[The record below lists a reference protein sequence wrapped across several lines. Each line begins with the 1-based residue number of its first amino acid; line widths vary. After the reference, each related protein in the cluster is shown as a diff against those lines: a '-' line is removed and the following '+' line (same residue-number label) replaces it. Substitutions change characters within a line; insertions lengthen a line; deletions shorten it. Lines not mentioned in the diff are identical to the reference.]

1 MAINNVCSLTGN
13 AKSKLLKHE
22 CFDCLIIVCSV
33 LEHGDT
39 GDVAILHDL
48 R

>member
-13 AKSKLLKHE
+13 AKSKLLKHVY
-22 CFDCLIIVCSV
+22 FDCFVVMRFV